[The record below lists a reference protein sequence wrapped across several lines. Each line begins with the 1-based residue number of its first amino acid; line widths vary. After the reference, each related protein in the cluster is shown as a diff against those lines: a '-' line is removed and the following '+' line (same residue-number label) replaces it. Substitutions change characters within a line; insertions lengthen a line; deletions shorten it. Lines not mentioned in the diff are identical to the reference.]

1 MSEKTKA
8 GICTATGAG
17 IGAIKGGAIGVAT
30 SGVAIAVPVVV
41 VGAVAG
47 FTIYSLYSLAKN
59 KKGG

>member
-30 SGVAIAVPVVV
+30 SGVAVAVPVVV
-41 VGAVAG
+41 VGALAG
-47 FTIYSLYSLAKN
+47 LAIYGLYSALK
-59 KKGG
+59 